1 MLLIFGDLMKA
12 MWLSVLGVV
21 SIARGTVA
29 TESAFCQ
36 ASGFLVQFG
45 TETSDYSV
53 LAIAI
58 HSALQVFRPSNQIRS
73 DGLYPYRHQVYIGA
87 LVIPAAMSGL
97 AFINPK
103 WGYMSQGPFCSL
115 PLRPFWYRLALAWI
129 PRYLI
134 AVIILGLAIAIYAHV
149 GFEFR
154 ALAHSFQADKPSI
167 STTTPMLSVRS
178 AETGSVSMPAMSE
191 YQISQ
196 FRRGSSVVSMIG
208 ASRRASV
215 VASVGSQV
223 TDFVNDTTHALAAP
237 EGSNTVDRCYMLPPL
252 QSYNTTSPTHQP
264 TPNKDTKDLPPPESH
279 NDNSPPPEAPESHMQ
294 QHLAQQ
300 HLRIHRQLRLMFIYP
315 LAYVLVW
322 LFPFINH
329 CFTYSDAFARHP
341 VYWLNLISTICITL
355 MGAIDCLIFSLRE
368 RPWRHIAFSDG
379 TFLGSFH
386 GYGEVKAGDGEGG
399 EEGDVGGGEWGEGEG
414 GEDEEE
420 YGDDGDD
427 GVGGH

>member
-1 MLLIFGDLMKA
+1 
-12 MWLSVLGVV
+12 
-21 SIARGTVA
+21 
-29 TESAFCQ
+29 
-36 ASGFLVQFG
+36 
-45 TETSDYSV
+45 
-53 LAIAI
+53 
-58 HSALQVFRPSNQIRS
+58 
-73 DGLYPYRHQVYIGA
+73 
-87 LVIPAAMSGL
+87 MSGL

-279 NDNSPPPEAPESHMQ
+279 MQ

-379 TFLGSFH
+379 TFLGSFQFWH
-386 GYGEVKAGDGEGG
+386 HASAPTAGVSPRACAEANPETPVGVVEGWKGSVKRAGRSVARSSGNSDYVRDQADMARLRLEMEKEERRGTLG
-399 EEGDVGGGEWGEGEG
+399 EESGEKARVGRMRRSTVMTGMTGLEVIESPGEEKGEGEVQDG
-414 GEDEEE
+414 AEEE
-420 YGDDGDD
+420 KVVSGRGGDDELGAR
-427 GVGGH
+427 